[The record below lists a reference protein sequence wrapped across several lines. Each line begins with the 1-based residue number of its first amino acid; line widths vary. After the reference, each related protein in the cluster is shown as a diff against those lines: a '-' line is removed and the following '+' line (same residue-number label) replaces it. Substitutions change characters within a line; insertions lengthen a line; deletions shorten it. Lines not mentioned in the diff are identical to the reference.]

1 MNADGSARDST
12 TAGHA
17 ARVRA
22 HQRRTT
28 VVQWIRRTHGWF
40 GLWGAVLG
48 LLFGFSGIW
57 LNHRN
62 VLKLPQAQERTRAQ
76 LALLEPVPDTPEAMS
91 RWLQD
96 ALRMSGPPNSSRIE
110 PAKPVAW
117 ADKGDKSA
125 PQLTQPAHWVFNFG
139 GPNETVQ
146 AEYWQGNRS
155 VGVTTT
161 HNGFVAT
168 LTNMHKGGGMPLPW
182 ILLVDTLAGSLIFLS
197 LSGVAL
203 WMLTHRRRRV
213 GLVLFGASLAAV
225 LALALSAL

>member
-1 MNADGSARDST
+1 MTPDSNT
-12 TAGHA
+12 TGHA
-17 ARVRA
+17 ARVRS

-62 VLKLPQAQERTRAQ
+62 VLKLPQAQERSRAQ
-76 LALLEPVPDTPEAMS
+76 LALPEPVPETPEAMA
-91 RWLQD
+91 RWLQE

-110 PAKPVAW
+110 AAKPVAW
-117 ADKGDKSA
+117 ADKSDKSA
-125 PQLTQPAHWVFNFG
+125 PALQQPAHWVFNFG
-139 GPNETVQ
+139 GPNEIVQ

-213 GLVLFGASLAAV
+213 GLALFGLSLATM
-225 LALALSAL
+225 LTLALSAL

>member
-1 MNADGSARDST
+1 MDHDSST
-12 TAGHA
+12 LGHA
-17 ARVRA
+17 ARVRS
-22 HQRRTT
+22 HQRRTAT
-28 VVQWIRRTHGWF
+28 VQWIRRMHGWI

-76 LALLEPVPDTPEAMS
+76 LALPEPAPETPEAMS
-91 RWLQD
+91 RWLQE
-96 ALRMSGPPNSSRIE
+96 ALRMSGPPNSTRIE

-117 ADKGDKSA
+117 ADKSDHGA
-125 PQLTQPAHWVFNFG
+125 PALTQPAHWVFNFG
-139 GPNETVQ
+139 GPNEMVQ

-155 VGVTTT
+155 VGVATT

-168 LTNMHKGGGMPLPW
+168 LTNMHKGGGMPMPW

-197 LSGVAL
+197 MSGVAL
-203 WMLTHRRRRV
+203 WVLTHRRRRV
-213 GLVLFGASLAAV
+213 GLAVFGVSLLAV

>member
-1 MNADGSARDST
+1 MDHDSST
-12 TAGHA
+12 LGHA
-17 ARVRA
+17 ARVRS
-22 HQRRTT
+22 HQRRTAA
-28 VVQWIRRTHGWF
+28 VQWIRRMHGWI

-76 LALLEPVPDTPEAMS
+76 LALPEPAPETPEAMS
-91 RWLQD
+91 RWLQE
-96 ALRMSGPPNSSRIE
+96 ALRMSGPPNSTRIE

-117 ADKGDKSA
+117 ADKNDRGA
-125 PQLTQPAHWVFNFG
+125 PALTQPAHWVFNFG
-139 GPNETVQ
+139 GPNEMVQ

-155 VGVTTT
+155 VGVATT

-197 LSGVAL
+197 VSGVAL

-213 GLVLFGASLAAV
+213 GLAVFGASLVAV